1 MKKKIKI
8 RREFWIVLPIIALLL
23 LKMLLPEIG
32 GKGSKAES
40 AGPAPQE
47 QTETRKEL
55 PRQQLRDAFRSRPAD
70 NEPQEET
77 VTDDEI
83 EDN

>member
-1 MKKKIKI
+1 MHMKKKTKI

-23 LKMLLPEIG
+23 LKMILPEFG
-32 GKGSKAES
+32 GKSGKAES
-40 AGPAPQE
+40 AEPAPQE
-47 QTETRKEL
+47 QVRNEL
-55 PRQQLRDAFRSRPAD
+55 PRQQLRDAFHSKPTD

-77 VTDDEI
+77 VTDDDI